1 VIEDAIFTRLFTDT
15 GGVGPFVAEASSPI
29 RYRIYR
35 MVIPQHA
42 EGDLTK
48 FPCLVY
54 SKVGA
59 SRTLNFGSTN
69 DVVQGSF
76 QIDSYA
82 VSYED
87 AAALADAVRVRLTD
101 FVGVL
106 AGEEIKAA
114 ELQNEFVLDDPE
126 PGLFRV
132 SQSWV
137 IWYVD

>member
-1 VIEDAIFTRLFTDT
+1 VIEDAIFLRLSTDS
-15 GGVGPFVAEASSPI
+15 GIGALVAEASSPI

-48 FPCLVY
+48 FPCIVY

-59 SRTLNFGSTN
+59 GRTLNFGSTN
-69 DVVQGSF
+69 DVVRGSF

-82 VSYED
+82 VSYEG
-87 AAALADAVRVRLTD
+87 AIALAEAVRVRLTD
-101 FVGVL
+101 FVGTL
-106 AGEEIKAA
+106 SSEQIKAT
-114 ELQNEFVLDDPE
+114 ELENDFVLDDPE
-126 PGLFRV
+126 PGLFRL

>member
-1 VIEDAIFTRLFTDT
+1 VIEDAIFTRLAMDT
-15 GGVGPFVAEASSPI
+15 GGVGPLVAEASSPI

-48 FPCLVY
+48 FPCIVY
-54 SKVGA
+54 TKVGA
-59 SRTLNFGSTN
+59 ARTLNFGSTN

-76 QIDSYA
+76 QIDAYA
-82 VSYED
+82 LSYEGATELAE
-87 AAALADAVRVRLTD
+87 AARVRLTD
-101 FVGVL
+101 FVGTL
-106 AGEEIKAA
+106 AGEEIKAT

>member
-1 VIEDAIFTRLFTDT
+1 VIEDAIFTRLSTDSS
-15 GGVGPFVAEASSPI
+15 GVGPIVVEASSPI

-35 MVIPQHA
+35 MVIPQFA

-48 FPCLVY
+48 FPCIVY

-59 SRTLNFGSTN
+59 GRTLRFGST
-69 DVVQGSF
+69 DSVVRGDF
-76 QIDSYA
+76 QLDHYA
-82 VSYED
+82 TTYEG
-87 AAALADAVRVRLTD
+87 AAALADATRIRLTD

-106 AGEEIKAA
+106 AGEEIKAT

>member
-1 VIEDAIFTRLFTDT
+1 MIEDALFTRLSTDS
-15 GGVGPFVAEASSPI
+15 GIGALVVEASVPV

-48 FPCLVY
+48 FPCIVY

-59 SRTLNFGSTN
+59 GRTLNFGSTN

-82 VSYED
+82 VSYEG
-87 AAALADAVRVRLTD
+87 AAELADAVRVRLTD
-101 FVGVL
+101 FVGTL
-106 AGEEIKAA
+106 SSEQIKAT

-126 PGLFRV
+126 PGLYRV

-137 IWYVD
+137 VWYID